1 MINHLLV
8 EYCRENQIALSRS
21 RPVNNND
28 NGWLEQK
35 NGMQHVRRLVSH
47 HRLSRGLQHRLLKDP
62 YRVGSLWPDYFQP
75 VVRRSRRSG

>member
-35 NGMQHVRRLVSH
+35 NWTHVPKLVGY